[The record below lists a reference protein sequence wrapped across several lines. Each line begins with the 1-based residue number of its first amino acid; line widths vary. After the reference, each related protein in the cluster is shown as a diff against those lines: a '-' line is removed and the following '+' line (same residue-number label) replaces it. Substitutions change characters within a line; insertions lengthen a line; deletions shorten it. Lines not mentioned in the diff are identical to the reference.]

1 MRFLIVEDD
10 LSGVMLLRKVLKEYG
25 EIDDVA
31 DGPEAVEAFD
41 RAWAEGKPYD
51 LIFLDIM
58 MQSLS
63 GQQVLSIIRKKEME
77 MRLPQLKEVKVIITS
92 SLDSVDSVS
101 QAFNEGRAFAYL
113 VKPILKQHVLAEINK
128 INFA

>member
-1 MRFLIVEDD
+1 MKVLIVEDD
-10 LSGVMLLRKVLKEYG
+10 LSGVMLLRKVLNEYG

-41 RAWAEGKPYD
+41 KAWAEGKPYD

-58 MQSLS
+58 MPSMS

-92 SLDSVDSVS
+92 ALDSVDSVS
-101 QAFNEGRAFAYL
+101 QAFHEGRVFAYL
-113 VKPILKQHVLAEINK
+113 VKPILKHHILAEINK
-128 INFA
+128 LNFV